1 MTQFSYIRRRKFVKQ
16 KILQHYLNDDVHQF
30 INDVSALTG
39 TVSALFGIL
48 YGILYLTMHM
58 FVRTIQ
64 KAAEPTQLFSKLL
77 RLLPIFFH

>member
-48 YGILYLTMHM
+48 YGILYLTM

-77 RLLPIFFH
+77 